1 MFAPMRPLDTPL
13 RLLGLIGGV
22 SWESTTHY
30 YQLLN
35 RMARERLVGKHSA
48 RLLLWSV
55 DFGPIAELQ
64 EEGNW
69 DALTD
74 VMIDAATRLE
84 NAGAEALVICA
95 NSMHLMADDVAAA
108 IKIPLIHIADVT
120 ATALKLRNS
129 YRPVLLGTR
138 FVMDE
143 PFYRDRLLRHGIDP
157 IIPAEADRVEL
168 HRIIFDELVQGQ
180 FLDAS
185 RAKLIDVV
193 DRLKPQGADGVIL
206 GCTEFGML
214 APPETFDLPAVD
226 TAEAHAEA
234 AMDFALGGRR

>member
-1 MFAPMRPLDTPL
+1 MRPPDSPL
-13 RLLGLIGGV
+13 RLLGLIGGI

-35 RMARERLVGKHSA
+35 RMARDRLGGNHSA

-55 DFGPIAELQ
+55 DFAPIAQLQ

-69 DALTD
+69 DALAD
-74 VMIDAATRLE
+74 VMVDAATRLE
-84 NAGAEALVICA
+84 NAGAEGLVICA
-95 NSMHLMADDVAAA
+95 NSMHLAADEVAAA
-108 IKIPLIHIADVT
+108 IKIPIVHIADVT

-138 FVMDE
+138 FVMDQ
-143 PFYRDRLLRHGIDP
+143 PFYRERLMRHGIDP
-157 IIPAEADRVEL
+157 IVPGEADRVEL
-168 HRIIFDELVQGQ
+168 HRIIFEELVQGK
-180 FLDAS
+180 FLEAS
-185 RAKLIDVV
+185 RAKLVDVV
-193 DRLKPQGADGVIL
+193 NRLKPEGADGVIL

-214 APPETFDLPAVD
+214 APPATFDLPAID

-234 AMDFALGGRR
+234 AMDFALGGR